1 MVESIL
7 YNPNNYLRKT
17 TALSKALEDRFR
29 RLTAVTP
36 SSVNID
42 AVLGEDQKE
51 NVHEDALN
59 EVPFSF
65 GSSEEKIYY
74 I

>member
-7 YNPNNYLRKT
+7 SNPNNYLRKT

-36 SSVNID
+36 
-42 AVLGEDQKE
+42 G
-51 NVHEDALN
+51 
-59 EVPFSF
+59 
-65 GSSEEKIYY
+65 GSSESLFLFSKAPH
-74 I
+74 